1 LGAARVPPT
10 PTVRLE
16 GGTIPRILIVD
27 DHALIR
33 RGIRDI
39 LSDAAVGWTISGEAD
54 NGNEA
59 IRLTEMLSP
68 DVVLL
73 DANMPGMS
81 GLDVVK
87 KLRGTGNRAKILL
100 LTLQDSQDLIRS
112 AFKLG
117 INGYLLKTD
126 AEEELVRALRV
137 VLGEGVYLSP
147 KLDPSFVKSVVETIS
162 TSSC

>member
-1 LGAARVPPT
+1 M
-10 PTVRLE
+10 
-16 GGTIPRILIVD
+16 
-27 DHALIR
+27 
-33 RGIRDI
+33 
-39 LSDAAVGWTISGEAD
+39 SDAAVGWTISGEAD

-59 IRLTEMLSP
+59 IRLTESLTP

-73 DANMPGMS
+73 DVNMPGMN

-87 KLRGTGNRAKILL
+87 ALRGSGNSAKILL
-100 LTLQDSQDLIRS
+100 LTLQDSQELIRS

-147 KLDPSFVKSVVETIS
+147 KLDPHFAKSVVENIS
-162 TSSC
+162 SNSC